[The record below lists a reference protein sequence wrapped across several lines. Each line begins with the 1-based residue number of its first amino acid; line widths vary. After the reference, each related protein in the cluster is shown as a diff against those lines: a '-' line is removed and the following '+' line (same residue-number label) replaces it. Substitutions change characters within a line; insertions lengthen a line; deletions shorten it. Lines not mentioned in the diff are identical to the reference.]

1 MVAAISRNRWRARP
15 VPLRRDRRKPIFSS
29 HVIGMPPNR
38 SEIRRGEAPSRAVLG
53 ESSPRP
59 ETAYF
64 KVHWSGAMR
73 LVSSTRL
80 AVFSR
85 GHELSCPIRSDFSG
99 NQRSTWLQHNSMV
112 CLYTGK
118 CLDRRRVDE
127 SFQLKLLSDTLLNQW
142 LRQFASCGRLPA
154 LSRACEYL
162 SEQRDW
168 SWRAALPG

>member
-1 MVAAISRNRWRARP
+1 
-15 VPLRRDRRKPIFSS
+15 
-29 HVIGMPPNR
+29 MPPNR
-38 SEIRRGEAPSRAVLG
+38 SEIRRGEAPSRGVLR

-64 KVHWSGAMR
+64 AYFKVQWSGAMR
-73 LVSSTRL
+73 PISSTRTRS
-80 AVFSR
+80 VFG

-99 NQRSTWLQHNSMV
+99 NQRSTWLQHNSLV
-112 CLYTGK
+112 CLYTGE
-118 CLDRRRVDE
+118 CLDSRRVTE

-168 SWRAALPG
+168 SWRAPLPG